1 MIVDDRVAHPPP
13 LAAPA
18 PALRPLLPPHS
29 LDSRYLASLATF
41 ACLGSHP
48 PSAKKVVGYGF
59 EKKKKST
66 HNKYK
71 SHLTNPQ
78 NQNGVTNLNRR
89 LGEILRGKVGKTLQE
104 PRDQFCARRQTEA
117 AVLAAVTVGHD

>member
-1 MIVDDRVAHPPP
+1 MIESHTPPRWP
-13 LAAPA
+13 RL
-18 PALRPLLPPHS
+18 LFTCPLLPPHS

-89 LGEILRGKVGKTLQE
+89 LGSGK
-104 PRDQFCARRQTEA
+104 F
-117 AVLAAVTVGHD
+117 

>member
-1 MIVDDRVAHPPP
+1 M
-13 LAAPA
+13 
-18 PALRPLLPPHS
+18 
-29 LDSRYLASLATF
+29 
-41 ACLGSHP
+41 GSHP

-89 LGEILRGKVGKTLQE
+89 LGSGK
-104 PRDQFCARRQTEA
+104 F
-117 AVLAAVTVGHD
+117 